1 MNESAS
7 SRSRILERLHGIH
20 SRSRFADQPEIT
32 EPQSPSW
39 TTEEKISRL
48 KSRMESAHS
57 EVYCCSEREFD
68 KVFRS
73 VADEKS
79 ITSLLYAKN
88 TQLGSRIHSL
98 KQNNPEKLPELVNYD
113 ESIETMKKRIFSID
127 ASITETLGGIAETG
141 SLILWPSRDE
151 PRLMSLIPP
160 VHLAVLQAETIYH
173 TFSEAIDEGGW
184 SEKGMPT
191 NALLISGPSKT
202 ADIEQTLVYGVH
214 GPKQLVVFIIHSN

>member
-7 SRSRILERLHGIH
+7 SRSQILERLHGIH
-20 SRSRFADQPEIT
+20 SQSRFADHSEIT

-48 KSRMESAHS
+48 KSRMEAVHA
-57 EVYCCSEREFD
+57 EVHCCSDRKFD
-68 KVFRS
+68 TVFRK
-73 VADEKS
+73 VVDEKS
-79 ITSLLYAKN
+79 IGSLLYAKN
-88 TQLGSRIHSL
+88 TQLGGRILSL
-98 KQNNPEKLPELVNYD
+98 KQSTPEKMPELVNYD
-113 ESIETMKKRIFSID
+113 VTIETMKKRIFSID

-160 VHLAVLQAETIYH
+160 VHLAVLQAEKIYN
-173 TFSEAIDEGGW
+173 TFSEAIDEGRW
-184 SEKGMPT
+184 TEKGMPT

-214 GPKQLVVFIIHSN
+214 GPKQLVVFIIQSN

>member
-7 SRSRILERLHGIH
+7 SRSQILERLHGIH
-20 SRSRFADQPEIT
+20 SQSRFADHSEIT

-48 KSRMESAHS
+48 KSRMEAVHA
-57 EVYCCSEREFD
+57 EVHCCSDRKFD
-68 KVFRS
+68 TVFRR
-73 VADEKS
+73 VVDEKS
-79 ITSLLYAKN
+79 IGSLLCAKN
-88 TQLGSRIHSL
+88 TLLGGRILSL
-98 KQNNPEKLPELVNYD
+98 KQSYPEKLPELVNYD
-113 ESIETMKKRIFSID
+113 ESIESMKQRIFSID

-141 SLILWPSRDE
+141 SLILWPSREE

-160 VHLAVLQAETIYH
+160 VHLAVLQAEKIYN
-173 TFSEAIDEGGW
+173 TFSEAIDEGRW
-184 SEKGMPT
+184 TEKGMPT

-214 GPKQLVVFIIHSN
+214 GPKQLVVFIIQSN

>member
-1 MNESAS
+1 MNETAS

-20 SRSRFADQPEIT
+20 SQSRFADHPEIT

-48 KSRMESAHS
+48 KSMMESAHS
-57 EVYCCSEREFD
+57 EVHCCSERDFD
-68 KVFRS
+68 TVFRK

-79 ITSLLYAKN
+79 IASLLYAKN

-98 KQNNPEKLPELVNYD
+98 KQSIPEKMPELVNYD
-113 ESIETMKKRIFSID
+113 ISIETMKKRIFSID
-127 ASITETLGGIAETG
+127 ASITETLGGIADTG
-141 SLILWPSRDE
+141 SLILWPSRHE

-160 VHLAVLQAETIYH
+160 IHLAVLQAEKIYN
-173 TFSEAIDEGGW
+173 TFSEAIVEGRW
-184 SEKGMPT
+184 AENGMPT
-191 NALLISGPSKT
+191 NALLISSPSKT

-214 GPKQLVVFIIHSN
+214 GPKQLVVFVIQ

>member
-7 SRSRILERLHGIH
+7 SRSRILKRLHGIH
-20 SRSRFADQPEIT
+20 SQSRFTDHPEIT

-48 KSRMESAHS
+48 KSRMEAVHA
-57 EVYCCSEREFD
+57 EVHCCSDRKFD
-68 KVFRS
+68 TVFRK
-73 VADEKS
+73 VVDEKS
-79 ITSLLYAKN
+79 IGSLLYAKN
-88 TQLGSRIHSL
+88 TQLGGRILSL
-98 KQNNPEKLPELVNYD
+98 KQSTPEKMPELVNYD
-113 ESIETMKKRIFSID
+113 VTIETMKKRIFSID

-160 VHLAVLQAETIYH
+160 IHLAVLQAEKIYN
-173 TFSEAIDEGGW
+173 TFSEAIDEGRW
-184 SEKGMPT
+184 TEKGMPT

-214 GPKQLVVFIIHSN
+214 GPKQLVVFIIQ

>member
-7 SRSRILERLHGIH
+7 SRSRILKRLHGIH
-20 SRSRFADQPEIT
+20 SQSRFADHPEIT
-32 EPQSPSW
+32 ETQSPSW

-48 KSRMESAHS
+48 KSMMESVHS
-57 EVYCCSEREFD
+57 EIHCCSERDFD
-68 KVFRS
+68 TVFRK

-79 ITSLLYAKN
+79 IASLLYAKN

-98 KQNNPEKLPELVNYD
+98 KQSTPEKMPELVNYD
-113 ESIETMKKRIFSID
+113 VTIETMKKRIFSID

-160 VHLAVLQAETIYH
+160 IHLAVLQAEKIYN
-173 TFSEAIDEGGW
+173 TFSEAIDEGRW
-184 SEKGMPT
+184 TEKGMPT

-214 GPKQLVVFIIHSN
+214 GPKQLVVFIIQ

>member
-7 SRSRILERLHGIH
+7 SRSQILERLHGIH
-20 SRSRFADQPEIT
+20 SQSRFADHSEIT

-48 KSRMESAHS
+48 KSRMEAVHA
-57 EVYCCSEREFD
+57 EVHCCSDRKFD
-68 KVFRS
+68 TVFRK
-73 VADEKS
+73 VVDEKS
-79 ITSLLYAKN
+79 IGSLLYAKN
-88 TQLGSRIHSL
+88 TQLGGRILSL
-98 KQNNPEKLPELVNYD
+98 KQSTPEKMPELVNYD
-113 ESIETMKKRIFSID
+113 VTIETMKKRIFSID

-160 VHLAVLQAETIYH
+160 IHLAVLQAEKIYN
-173 TFSEAIDEGGW
+173 TFSEAIDEGRW
-184 SEKGMPT
+184 TEKGMPT

-214 GPKQLVVFIIHSN
+214 GPKQLVVFIIQ

>member
-7 SRSRILERLHGIH
+7 SSSQILERLHGIH
-20 SRSRFADQPEIT
+20 SQSRFADHSEIT

-48 KSRMESAHS
+48 KSRMEAVHA
-57 EVYCCSEREFD
+57 EVHCCSDRKFD
-68 KVFRS
+68 TVFRR
-73 VADEKS
+73 VVDEKS
-79 ITSLLYAKN
+79 IGSLLCAKN
-88 TQLGSRIHSL
+88 TLLGGRILSL
-98 KQNNPEKLPELVNYD
+98 KQSYPEKLPELVNYD
-113 ESIETMKKRIFSID
+113 ESIESMKQRIFSID

-141 SLILWPSRDE
+141 SLILWPSREE

-173 TFSEAIDEGGW
+173 TFSEAVHEGGW
-184 SEKGMPT
+184 ADGMPT

-214 GPKQLVVFIIHSN
+214 GPKQLVVFIIQSN

>member
-7 SRSRILERLHGIH
+7 SRSRILKRLHGIH
-20 SRSRFADQPEIT
+20 SQSRFADHPEIT
-32 EPQSPSW
+32 ETQSPSW
-39 TTEEKISRL
+39 TTEEKISCL
-48 KSRMESAHS
+48 KSKMEAVQS
-57 EVYCCSEREFD
+57 EIHCCSEQEFD
-68 KVFRS
+68 TVFRK
-73 VADEKS
+73 VVDEKS
-79 ITSLLYAKN
+79 IRSLLYAKN

-98 KQNNPEKLPELVNYD
+98 KQSNQENMPELVNYD
-113 ESIETMKKRIFSID
+113 VSIETMKKRIFSID

-160 VHLAVLQAETIYH
+160 IHLAVLQAEKIYN
-173 TFSEAIDEGGW
+173 TFSEAIDEGRW
-184 SEKGMPT
+184 AEKGMPT

-214 GPKQLVVFIIHSN
+214 GPKQLVVFIIK

>member
-1 MNESAS
+1 MNETASA
-7 SRSRILERLHGIH
+7 RSRILERLHGIH
-20 SRSRFADQPEIT
+20 SRSRFSDPPEIT

-48 KSRMESAHS
+48 KSRMEAVHT
-57 EVYCCSEREFD
+57 EVHCCSDRKFD
-68 KVFRS
+68 TVFRK
-73 VADEKS
+73 VVDEKS
-79 ITSLLYAKN
+79 IGSLLYAKN
-88 TQLGSRIHSL
+88 TQLGGRILSL
-98 KQNNPEKLPELVNYD
+98 KQSTPEKMPELVNYD
-113 ESIETMKKRIFSID
+113 VTIETMKKRIFSID

-160 VHLAVLQAETIYH
+160 IHLAVLQAEKIYN
-173 TFSEAIDEGGW
+173 TFSEAIDEGRW
-184 SEKGMPT
+184 AEKGMPT

-214 GPKQLVVFIIHSN
+214 GPKQLVVFIIQ

>member
-20 SRSRFADQPEIT
+20 SRSRFADHPEIT

-48 KSRMESAHS
+48 KSRMEAVHA
-57 EVYCCSEREFD
+57 EVHCCSDRKFD
-68 KVFRS
+68 TVFRR
-73 VADEKS
+73 VVDEKS
-79 ITSLLYAKN
+79 IGSLLCAKN
-88 TQLGSRIHSL
+88 TLLGGRILSL
-98 KQNNPEKLPELVNYD
+98 KQSYPEKLPELVNYD
-113 ESIETMKKRIFSID
+113 ESIESMKQRIFSID

-141 SLILWPSRDE
+141 SLILWPSREE

-160 VHLAVLQAETIYH
+160 VHLAVLQAEKIYN
-173 TFSEAIDEGGW
+173 TFSEAIDEGRW
-184 SEKGMPT
+184 TEKGMPT

-214 GPKQLVVFIIHSN
+214 GPKQLVVFIIQSN

>member
-7 SRSRILERLHGIH
+7 SRSRILKRLHGIH
-20 SRSRFADQPEIT
+20 SQSRFADHPEIT

-48 KSRMESAHS
+48 KSRMEAVHA
-57 EVYCCSEREFD
+57 EVHCCSDRKFD
-68 KVFRS
+68 TVFRK
-73 VADEKS
+73 VVDEKS
-79 ITSLLYAKN
+79 IGSLLCAKN
-88 TQLGSRIHSL
+88 TLLGGRILSL
-98 KQNNPEKLPELVNYD
+98 KQSYPEKLPELVNYD
-113 ESIETMKKRIFSID
+113 ESIESMKQRIFSID

-141 SLILWPSRDE
+141 SLILWPSREE

-173 TFSEAIDEGGW
+173 TFSEAVHEGGW
-184 SEKGMPT
+184 ADGMPT

-214 GPKQLVVFIIHSN
+214 GPKQLVVFIIQSN

>member
-7 SRSRILERLHGIH
+7 ARSQILERLHGIH
-20 SRSRFADQPEIT
+20 SRSRFADHPEIT

-48 KSRMESAHS
+48 KSRMEAVHA
-57 EVYCCSEREFD
+57 EVHCCSDRKFD
-68 KVFRS
+68 TVFRK
-73 VADEKS
+73 VVDEKS
-79 ITSLLYAKN
+79 IGSLLYAKN
-88 TQLGSRIHSL
+88 TQLGGRILSL
-98 KQNNPEKLPELVNYD
+98 KQSTPEKMPELVNYD
-113 ESIETMKKRIFSID
+113 VTIETMKKRIFSID

-160 VHLAVLQAETIYH
+160 VHLAVLQAEKIYN
-173 TFSEAIDEGGW
+173 TFSEAIDEGRW
-184 SEKGMPT
+184 TEKGMPT

-214 GPKQLVVFIIHSN
+214 GPKQLVVFIIQSN